1 MGAIG
6 CGIPFLAMAIVQS
19 SYAGMTITSKLAIQ
33 SGMSPLVLVAYRQI
47 FATLSLAPFAYWF
60 ERNTVPR
67 MTKRTAL
74 QILVSSFTGVTGNQI
89 LYFVGL
95 KYSTA
100 TIACALTNL
109 LPAFT
114 FILAVLCRQEFLRI
128 KTRAG
133 QAKVVGTVLSV
144 GGALLL
150 SFYHGKPLGLGESG
164 IHWKFVEEM
173 EGTSSS
179 AAPTNLLLG
188 PFALIASS
196 LVWSVW
202 FIVQAEMSKNYAA
215 PYTSSLYMC
224 MMASI
229 QCVAI
234 ALCSNHTL
242 SAWSLH
248 NPIRL
253 SSALYA
259 GIVCTGLAY
268 GVMAWTIE
276 RKGPLY
282 VSVFTP
288 LMLVITALVTW
299 ALLHDQLY
307 VGTAIGSVIIVLG
320 LYAVL
325 WGKSKEMNTKKG
337 VQVTLT
343 DSDSITKDKEE
354 EDDGDD
360 MSEMEKQCSDHSNC
374 NHNNK

>member
-1 MGAIG
+1 MGKVG
-6 CGIPFLAMAIVQS
+6 GVIPFLAMAIVQS

-60 ERNTVPR
+60 ERNTLPC
-67 MTKRTAL
+67 MTKRTGL
-74 QILVSSFTGVTGNQI
+74 QILISSFTGVTGNQI

-100 TIACALTNL
+100 TIATALTNL

-114 FILAVLCRQEFLRI
+114 FILAVLCRQELLRM

-133 QAKVVGTVLSV
+133 QAKVLGTVLSV

-150 SFYHGKPLGLGESG
+150 SFYHGKPLGLGDSG
-164 IHWKFVEEM
+164 IHWKFVQEM
-173 EGTSSS
+173 DRSSS
-179 AAPTNLLLG
+179 STTPTNLLLG

-202 FIVQAEMSKNYAA
+202 FILQAEISKNYAA

-234 ALCSNHTL
+234 ALCSDRTV
-242 SAWSLH
+242 SAWSLN

-259 GIVCTGLAY
+259 GIVCTGIGY
-268 GVMAWTIE
+268 GLMAWTIE

-288 LMLVITALVTW
+288 LTLVITALLTW

-325 WGKSKEMNTKKG
+325 WGKSNEKMNKKEG
-337 VQVTLT
+337 VQVTSA
-343 DSDSITKDKEE
+343 DSDSIVKDKE
-354 EDDGDD
+354 DDDD
-360 MSEMEKQCSDHSNC
+360 EMSVMEMQCCDHSNC
-374 NHNNK
+374 NHNSK

>member
-6 CGIPFLAMAIVQS
+6 GVIPFLAMAIVQS

-47 FATLSLAPFAYWF
+47 FATLSLAPFAYCF

-74 QILVSSFTGVTGNQI
+74 QILVSSFTG
-89 LYFVGL
+89 
-95 KYSTA
+95 
-100 TIACALTNL
+100 
-109 LPAFT
+109 
-114 FILAVLCRQEFLRI
+114 QEFLRI

-150 SFYHGKPLGLGESG
+150 SFYHGKPLRLGESG

-173 EGTSSS
+173 ERTSSS

-234 ALCSNHTL
+234 ALCSDHTL

-325 WGKSKEMNTKKG
+325 WGKSKEMNKKKG

-343 DSDSITKDKEE
+343 DSDSITRDKDKEE
-354 EDDGDD
+354 DDDD
-360 MSEMEKQCSDHSNC
+360 MSEMEKQCCDHSNC
-374 NHNNK
+374 NHNNAAAT